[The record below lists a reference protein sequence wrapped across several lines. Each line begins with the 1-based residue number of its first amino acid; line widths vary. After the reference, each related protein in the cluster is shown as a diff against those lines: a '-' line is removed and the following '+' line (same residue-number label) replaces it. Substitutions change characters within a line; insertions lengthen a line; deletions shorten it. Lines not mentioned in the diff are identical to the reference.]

1 MRRLVLIL
9 ALLASGTASALTVP
23 VRSGE
28 HDGFSRLVM
37 QLPESANWS
46 ISRTDRFAQVRVNQ
60 TDIRFDTSRVFELI
74 PRNRLE
80 NLFQA
85 ETGASLDLTLNCDCE
100 IKTSTMGGG
109 YLIIDI
115 SDPKPETF
123 TLQPILP
130 FGSGTPY
137 RFSLARD
144 AAPSLP
150 LTAGA
155 LRTTPA
161 LPADPAEPG
170 TALDAQPVVGNRL
183 SEQRLLAQIE
193 RAAAQGLLTPVMPA
207 NPRSAPAGSDSAET
221 GNAPTPTPR
230 NTLNISATTVI
241 DRDMSGVADRINA
254 MAGAGECLPS
264 GLVALQDWGN
274 EQPFAAQVGPQRA
287 ALFGEFDKLDV
298 EAAKTLAK
306 TYLYFGFGA
315 EAQAVLDLLPEHD
328 LPTRV
333 QSALASVLDDRPLPP
348 DNPLAGQSG
357 CHGDIALW
365 AVLAQPDQVREIAPD
380 AFLQGFSQLPRHI
393 RRHLGPR
400 LSQILNASGQ
410 SELARAILRAIDR
423 STDAT
428 EPAEDLAEAE
438 IDSSTG
444 NIEAAAEKMTD
455 VVDGGSE
462 YSPQAL
468 VGLIDTHLVERKP
481 LRPDLPDLAGAYAAE
496 HRLGD
501 LGPELRRAH
510 AIALALTGQFDESAA
525 EAGKIR
531 ELDGDV
537 AMQQAMVPLL
547 DLLEENA
554 GDVTFLT
561 YAMPEIVNPSIDI
574 PVALQTRM
582 AERLLGLGF
591 AEQAFALLDRDKARS
606 QPEDRRLLRAEAAL
620 ANDLPHRAMIEV
632 LSLSGPEASD
642 IRARAMQVN
651 GDFERAGLT
660 LMEVEKY
667 EEAARNLW
675 LADATNSL
683 PSTEDTLQFARLAE
697 LTTQL
702 SESTDADTLAPPL
715 AGARMLLDDSAEA
728 RARIEELLGALPLE
742 QVAN

>member
-9 ALLASGTASALTVP
+9 ALLAGGTVSALTVP

-37 QLPESANWS
+37 QLPESTNWS
-46 ISRTDRFAQVRVNQ
+46 ISRTDRLAQVRMDQ
-60 TDIRFDTSRVFELI
+60 PDIRFDTSRVFELI

-80 NLFQA
+80 NLFQS

-100 IKTSTMGGG
+100 IETSTMGGG

-115 SDPKPETF
+115 HDPKPETF

-130 FGSGTPY
+130 FRSGTPY
-137 RFSLARD
+137 RFSLARK

-150 LTAGA
+150 LTG
-155 LRTTPA
+155 RRTPA
-161 LPADPAEPG
+161 LPTDPTEPG
-170 TALDAQPVVGNRL
+170 TVLDAQPLVGNRL

-193 RAAAQGLLTPVMPA
+193 RAAAQGLLTPVMRA
-207 NPRSAPAGSDSAET
+207 NPLPAPAGSEPADT
-221 GNAPTPTPR
+221 GEIPTPAPRNAP
-230 NTLNISATTVI
+230 NISATTVI
-241 DRDMSGVADRINA
+241 DRDMSGVADRINT

-274 EQPFAAQVGPQRA
+274 EQPFAAQVGSQRA
-287 ALFGEFDKLDV
+287 ALFGEFDRLDV

-306 TYLYFGFGA
+306 TYLHFGFGA
-315 EAQAVLDLLPEHD
+315 EAQAVLDLLPERD

-365 AVLAQPDQVREIAPD
+365 AVLAQPDQTREIAPD
-380 AFLQGFSQLPRHI
+380 AFLQGFSRLPRHI

-400 LSQILNASGQ
+400 LTQILNASGQ
-410 SELARAILRAIDR
+410 IELARAILRAIDR

-428 EPAEDLAEAE
+428 EPAENLAEAE
-438 IDSSTG
+438 IDSSAG
-444 NIEAAAEKMTD
+444 NVEAAAEKMID

-510 AIALALTGQFDESAA
+510 AISLALTGQFDESAA

-537 AMQQAMVPLL
+537 AIQKAMVPLL

-561 YAMPEIVNPSIDI
+561 YALPETVNPSIDI
-574 PVALQTRM
+574 PVALQTRI

-620 ANDLPHRAMIEV
+620 ANGLPHRAMIEV

-642 IRARAMQVN
+642 IRARAMQMN
-651 GDFERAGLT
+651 GDFERAGLA
-660 LMEVEKY
+660 LMEAEKY

-675 LADATNSL
+675 LANATDSL
-683 PSTEDTLQFARLAE
+683 PATEDTLRFARLAE

-715 AGARMLLDDSAEA
+715 AGARMLLDDSADA
-728 RARIEELLGALPLE
+728 RVRIEELLGALPLE